1 MLKMTNWKISMA
13 KDEKLNGSENIKL
26 NSMSEENIQEARPVS
41 RLYENWFLDYASY
54 VILERAVP
62 QYDDG
67 FKPVQRRILHAMK
80 EMDDGRFHK
89 VANIIGQTMQYHPH
103 GDAAIGDA
111 LVNIGQ
117 KALLIDTQG
126 NWGDTRTGD
135 SAAAPRYIEA
145 RLSKFALDVVFNKD
159 ITYWRNS
166 YDGRKQEPV
175 ALPVK
180 FPMLLTQGVEGIAV
194 GLSTKIMPHNFC
206 ELIKASI
213 DTLNGKKSKLL
224 PDFPSGGMGD
234 FTQYN
239 GGQKGGKV
247 RLRADIEVVDKSTL
261 AITSVPY
268 NTTTGSLIDTILKAN
283 DSGKIKIKKVED
295 NTAQIVEILVHLKQG
310 VSSDVAIDALY
321 AFTNCEV
328 SISPNCCV
336 IINDTPRFLPID
348 DLLKMSTENTVELL
362 RKELEI
368 QKYVLEEKWHFST
381 LERIFIKN
389 RIYRDIEECE
399 TWEAVLSTIDKGL
412 GPFKSQFKRE
422 VTEEDLVRL
431 TEIKIKRIS
440 KFDSLK
446 ADELIAKIEANLEEV
461 KNNLNHLTEYAIR
474 YFEQILKNHGEGR
487 ERKTEIAQ
495 FDTIKARRVAAANV
509 KLYMNREDGFVGS
522 SLRKD
527 EFICDCSDLDDII
540 IIRQDGK
547 LIVTRIGEK
556 TFVGKNIIHA
566 AIWKKNDKHM
576 VYNVIYY
583 DGGSGISY
591 AKRFSVTSIIRD
603 REYDLTQ
610 GNENSQLLYFTANP
624 NSESEMVMVNLHNSA
639 KARKKVFD
647 FNFGELAIKGRGVKG
662 NIVSKH
668 RVRKVAQ
675 KEVGEST
682 LGGRDIWLDENIGR
696 LNTDKQGRY
705 LGSFNTDDAILVVY
719 EDGAYELTDF
729 ELTNRYRLNEINL
742 IEKFAP
748 ERFLT
753 AVHFDG
759 GSRTYYVKRF
769 LIETATFGRRF
780 GFISEERASKLVLI
794 SSGGNP
800 ILEYGYRTKRG
811 EKKTRKE
818 DLLQFVDIKGWKALG
833 NKLGNY
839 LRMSGFKWV
848 EEPMIENPE
857 SNLEAKSELTLFN

>member
-1 MLKMTNWKISMA
+1 MYMSS
-13 KDEKLNGSENIKL
+13 GSEDH
-26 NSMSEENIQEARPVS
+26 IQEARPVS

-62 QYDDG
+62 KYDDG
-67 FKPVQRRILHAMK
+67 LKPVQRRILHAMK

-111 LVNIGQ
+111 LVNMGQ
-117 KALLIDTQG
+117 KNMLIDTQG

-145 RLSKFALDVVFNKD
+145 RLSKFALDVVFNKEV
-159 ITYWRNS
+159 TNWQNS

-206 ELIKASI
+206 ELIKGSI
-213 DTLNGKKSKLL
+213 DILNGKKTKLL
-224 PDFPSGGMGD
+224 PDFLSGGMGD

-239 GGQKGGKV
+239 RGFKGGKI

-310 VSSDVAIDALY
+310 VSSDVAIDALF

-336 IINDTPRFLPID
+336 IVNDTPIFLPVD

-368 QKYVLEEKWHFST
+368 NKSVLNEKWHFSS
-381 LERIFIKN
+381 LERIFIEN
-389 RIYRDIEECE
+389 RIYRNIEDCE
-399 TWEAVLSTIDKGL
+399 TWNAVLSTIDKGL
-412 GPFKSQFKRE
+412 ESFKSRFKRKI
-422 VTEEDLVRL
+422 TEDDLIRL

-440 KFDSLK
+440 KFDSMK
-446 ADELIAKIEANLEEV
+446 ADDLIAKIEANLEEV
-461 KNNLNHLTEYAIR
+461 QNNLNHLTEYAIR

-509 KLYMNREDGFVGS
+509 KLYMNRVDGFVGS

-527 EFICDCSDLDDII
+527 EFVCDCSDLDDII
-540 IIRQDGK
+540 VIRQDGK

-556 TFVGKNIIHA
+556 TFVGKGIIHA

-576 VYNVIYY
+576 VYNVIYF
-583 DGGSGISY
+583 DGNSGISY

-624 NSESEMVMVNLHNSA
+624 NSESEMVTVNLHNSVN
-639 KARKKVFD
+639 ARKKVFD

-682 LGGRDIWLDENIGR
+682 LGGREIWLDENIGR

-705 LGSFNTDDAILVVY
+705 LGSFNTDEAILVVY
-719 EDGAYELTDF
+719 EDGSYELTDF
-729 ELTNRYRLNEINL
+729 ELTNRFKLNEIKL
-742 IEKFAP
+742 IEKFVP
-748 ERFLT
+748 EKFLT
-753 AVHFDG
+753 SVHFDG

-780 GFISEERASKLVLI
+780 VFISEERASKLVLI
-794 SSGGNP
+794 SSSENP
-800 ILEYGYRTKRG
+800 ILEYSYRTKRG

-818 DLLQFVDIKGWKALG
+818 DLLKFVDVKGWKALG

-848 EEPMIENPE
+848 DELKPETPE
-857 SNLEAKSELTLFN
+857 STLKANSELTLFN

>member
-1 MLKMTNWKISMA
+1 MPKY
-13 KDEKLNGSENIKL
+13 EKLNGSEKMEP
-26 NSMSEENIQEARPVS
+26 NSMPEENIQEARPVS
-41 RLYENWFLDYASY
+41 RLYENWFLEYASY

-62 QYDDG
+62 KYDDG

-103 GDAAIGDA
+103 GDASIGDA
-111 LVNIGQ
+111 LVNMGQ
-117 KALLIDTQG
+117 KEMLIDTQG

-145 RLSKFALDVVFNKD
+145 RLSKFALDVVFNKEV
-159 ITYWRNS
+159 TNWQNS

-206 ELIKASI
+206 EIIKGSI
-213 DTLNGKKSKLL
+213 DILNGKKTKLL
-224 PDFPSGGMGD
+224 PDYLSGGMGD

-239 GGQKGGKV
+239 GGLKGGKV

-268 NTTTGSLIDTILKAN
+268 NTTTGSLIETILKAN

-295 NTAQIVEILVHLKQG
+295 NTAQNVEILVHLKQG

-336 IINDTPRFLPID
+336 IINDTPIFLPVD
-348 DLLKMSTENTVELL
+348 DLLKMSTENTVEIL

-368 QKYVLEEKWHFST
+368 QKSILNEKWHFST
-381 LERIFIKN
+381 LERIFIEY
-389 RIYRDIEECE
+389 RIYRNIEDCE
-399 TWEAVLSTIDKGL
+399 TWVAVLSTIDEGL
-412 GPFKSQFKRE
+412 KPFKSQFKRE
-422 VTEEDLVRL
+422 ITEEDLVRL

-461 KNNLNHLTEYAIR
+461 QNNLDHLTEYAIR

-495 FDTIKARRVAAANV
+495 FDNIKARRVAAANV
-509 KLYMNREDGFVGS
+509 KLYINRVDGFVGS

-527 EFICDCSDLDDII
+527 EYVCECSDLDDII
-540 IIRQDGK
+540 VIRQDGK

-556 TFVGKNIIHA
+556 TFVGKGIIHTA
-566 AIWKKNDKHM
+566 VWKKNDKHM
-576 VYNVIYY
+576 VYNIIYF
-583 DGGSGISY
+583 DGKTEISY

-610 GNENSQLLYFTANP
+610 GNDNSQLLYFTANP
-624 NSESEMVMVNLHNSA
+624 NSESEMVTVNLHNSV
-639 KARKKVFD
+639 KVRKKLFD
-647 FNFGELAIKGRGVKG
+647 FDFGELAIKGRGVKG

-668 RVRKVAQ
+668 RIRKVAQ

-682 LGGRDIWLDENIGR
+682 LGGREIWLDENIGR

-705 LGSFNTDDAILVVY
+705 LGSFNTDDAIMVVY
-719 EDGAYELTDF
+719 ENGAYELTDF
-729 ELTNRYRLNEINL
+729 ELTNRFKLNEIKI
-742 IEKFAP
+742 IEKFNP
-748 ERFLT
+748 DRILT

-759 GSRTYYVKRF
+759 STRTYYVKRF
-769 LIETATFGRRF
+769 LIETTTFGRRF

-794 SSGGNP
+794 SSDEIP
-800 ILEYGYRTKRG
+800 ILEFNYRTKRG
-811 EKKTRKE
+811 EKKTRNVN
-818 DLLQFVDIKGWKALG
+818 LLQFVEVKGWKAFG

-848 EEPMIENPE
+848 EKSMIEDPE
-857 SNLEAKSELTLFN
+857 LNAEAESELTLFN

>member
-1 MLKMTNWKISMA
+1 MPDPNQG
-13 KDEKLNGSENIKL
+13 NGSEEFEL
-26 NSMSEENIQEARPVS
+26 NQLQDDELHEARPVS
-41 RLYENWFLDYASY
+41 QLYENWFLDYASY

-62 QYDDG
+62 KYEDG
-67 FKPVQRRILHAMK
+67 LKPVQRRILHAMR

-117 KALLIDTQG
+117 KDLLINTQG

-135 SAAAPRYIEA
+135 SAAASRYIEA

-159 ITYWRNS
+159 VTDWQAS

-180 FPMLLTQGVEGIAV
+180 FPLLLKQGVEGIAV

-206 ELIKASI
+206 ELIKSSI
-213 DTLNGKKSKLL
+213 DVLNGKNPKLM

-239 GGQKGGKV
+239 GGQRGGKI
-247 RLRADIEVVDKSTL
+247 RLRAEIEVVDKSTL
-261 AITSVPY
+261 SISSVPY
-268 NTTTGSLIDTILKAN
+268 NTTTGSLIDTILRAN
-283 DSGKIKIKKVED
+283 DSGKIKIRKVED
-295 NTAQIVEILVHLKQG
+295 NTAQDVEILVHLKQG
-310 VSSDVAIDALY
+310 VSPDVAIDALY
-321 AFTNCEV
+321 AFTNCEI

-336 IINDTPRFLPID
+336 IINETPRFLSVD
-348 DLLKMSTENTVELL
+348 ELLKISTEKTVELL

-368 QKYVLEEKWHFST
+368 QQKVLEEKWHFAS
-381 LERIFIKN
+381 LERIFIEK

-399 TWEAVLSTIDKGL
+399 TWTAVLSTIDKGL
-412 GPFKSQFKRE
+412 ESFKSQLKRE
-422 VTEEDLVRL
+422 VIEDDLIRL

-446 ADELIAKIEANLEEV
+446 ADEIIEKIEANLEEV
-461 KNNLNHLTEYAIR
+461 KNNLNHLTEYATR
-474 YFEQILKNHGEGR
+474 YFEQVLKNHGKSR

-495 FDTIKARRVAAANV
+495 FDTIRARRVAAANV
-509 KLYMNREDGFVGS
+509 KLYMDRDDGFVGT

-527 EFICDCSDLDDII
+527 EFVCDCSDLDDII
-540 IIRQDGK
+540 VFRRDGK
-547 LIVTRIGEK
+547 FLVTRIGEK
-556 TFVGKNIIHA
+556 TFVGKGILHA
-566 AIWKKNDKHM
+566 AIWKKNDQHM
-576 VYNVIYY
+576 VYNIIYF

-610 GNENSQLLYFTANP
+610 GNDNSQLLYFTANP
-624 NSESEMVMVNLHNSA
+624 NSESEMVIVSLHNSV
-639 KARKKVFD
+639 KARKKILDFD
-647 FNFGELAIKGRGVKG
+647 FGVLAIKGRGVKG
-662 NIVSKH
+662 NIVSKY

-705 LGSFNTDDAILVVY
+705 LGSFNTGDSILVVY
-719 EDGAYELTDF
+719 EDGSYELTDF
-729 ELTNRYRLNEINL
+729 ELTNRYKLNEIDL
-742 IEKFAP
+742 IEKFFP

-753 AVHFDG
+753 AVHFEG

-769 LIETATFGRRF
+769 TIETTTIGRRF
-780 GFISEERASKLVLI
+780 GFISDERASKLVLI
-794 SSGGNP
+794 STGDYP
-800 ILEYGYRTKRG
+800 ILEFNYRTKRG
-811 EKKTRKE
+811 EKKSRTEKLIE
-818 DLLQFVDIKGWKALG
+818 FVEVKGWKALG

-839 LRMSGFKWV
+839 LRMSGFKWL
-848 EEPMIENPE
+848 EDTREENPE
-857 SNLEAKSELTLFN
+857 ESIVDEEELTLFN

>member
-1 MLKMTNWKISMA
+1 MP
-13 KDEKLNGSENIKL
+13 EKKSKETGLNGSPDEQL
-26 NSMSEENIQEARPVS
+26 HEARPVS

-62 QYDDG
+62 KYEDG
-67 FKPVQRRILHAMK
+67 LKPVQRRILHAMK

-89 VANIIGQTMQYHPH
+89 VANIIGQTMQFHPH

-117 KALLIDTQG
+117 KDLLINTQG

-135 SAAAPRYIEA
+135 SAAASRYIEA
-145 RLSKFALDVVFNKD
+145 RLSKFALDVVFNKNVTD
-159 ITYWRNS
+159 WQAS

-180 FPMLLTQGVEGIAV
+180 FPLLLIQGVEGIAV

-206 ELIKASI
+206 ELIKSSI
-213 DTLNGKKSKLL
+213 DVLNGKNPKLL

-239 GGQKGGKV
+239 GGQRGGKI
-247 RLRADIEVVDKSTL
+247 RLRAEIEVVDKSTL
-261 AITSVPY
+261 AISSVPY

-283 DSGKIKIKKVED
+283 DSGKIKIRKVED
-295 NTAQIVEILVHLKQG
+295 NTAQDVEILVHLKQG
-310 VSSDVAIDALY
+310 VSPDVAIDALY

-328 SISPNCCV
+328 SVSPNCCV
-336 IINDTPRFLPID
+336 IINKTPRFLSVD
-348 DLLKMSTENTVELL
+348 EFLKMSTEKTVELL
-362 RKELEI
+362 RKELKI
-368 QKYVLEEKWHFST
+368 QQKSLEEKWHFAS
-381 LERIFIKN
+381 LEKIFIAK
-389 RIYRDIEECE
+389 RIYRNIEECE

-412 GPFKSQFKRE
+412 EPFKAQLKRE
-422 VTEEDLVRL
+422 VTEDDLIRL
-431 TEIKIKRIS
+431 TGIKIKRIS
-440 KFDSLK
+440 KYDSLK
-446 ADELIAKIEANLEEV
+446 ANEVITKIEANLEEV
-461 KNNLNHLTEYAIR
+461 KNNLNHITEYAIR
-474 YFEQILKNHGEGR
+474 YFEQILKNHAEGR

-495 FDTIKARRVAAANV
+495 FDTIRARRVAAANV
-509 KLYMNREDGFVGS
+509 KLFMNRKDGFVGT

-540 IIRQDGK
+540 VFRKDGK
-547 LIVTRIGEK
+547 LLVTRIGEK
-556 TFVGKNIIHA
+556 TFVGKDIIHA
-566 AIWKKNDKHM
+566 AIWKKNDQHM
-576 VYNVIYY
+576 VYNIIYI

-610 GNENSQLLYFTANP
+610 GNDNSQLLYFTANR
-624 NSESEMVMVNLHNSA
+624 NSESEMVSVNLHNSA

-647 FNFGELAIKGRGVKG
+647 YDFGKLAIKGRAVKG

-668 RVRKVAQ
+668 HVRKVAQ

-705 LGSFNTDDAILVVY
+705 LGSFNTGDAILIAY
-719 EDGAYELTDF
+719 EDGSYELTDF
-729 ELTNRYRLNEINL
+729 ELTNRYKLNEIKI
-742 IEKFAP
+742 IEKFIP
-748 ERFLT
+748 DQVLT

-759 GSRTYYVKRF
+759 SSRTYYVKRF
-769 LIETATFGRRF
+769 TIETTTIGRRF
-780 GFISEERASKLVLI
+780 RFISEERASKLVMI
-794 SSGGNP
+794 SSGQYP
-800 ILEYGYRTKRG
+800 VLEFNYRTKRG
-811 EKKTRKE
+811 EKNSRTE
-818 DLLQFVDIKGWKALG
+818 NLIEFVEVKGWKALG

-839 LRMSGFKWV
+839 LRMSGFKWI
-848 EEPMIENPE
+848 EESGKENPDE
-857 SNLEAKSELTLFN
+857 SMVDEEELTLFN

>member
-1 MLKMTNWKISMA
+1 MP
-13 KDEKLNGSENIKL
+13 KDEKVNGSQKMEL
-26 NSMSEENIQEARPVS
+26 NSSSDENIQEARPIS

-62 QYDDG
+62 KYDDG
-67 FKPVQRRILHAMK
+67 LKPVQRRILHAMK

-103 GDAAIGDA
+103 GDASIGDA
-111 LVNIGQ
+111 LVNMGQ
-117 KALLIDTQG
+117 KDMLIDTQG

-159 ITYWRNS
+159 ITDWQNS

-206 ELIKASI
+206 ELIKGSI
-213 DTLNGKKSKLL
+213 DILNGNRSKLL
-224 PDFPSGGMGD
+224 PDFTSGGMGD

-295 NTAQIVEILVHLKQG
+295 NTAQNVEILVYLKQG
-310 VSSDVAIDALY
+310 VSSDVAIDALF

-336 IINDTPRFLPID
+336 IINNTPRFLPVD
-348 DLLKMSTENTVELL
+348 DLLKMSTENTVGLL

-368 QKYVLEEKWHFST
+368 LNFVLDEKWHFSS
-381 LERIFIKN
+381 LERIFIEN

-399 TWEAVLSTIDKGL
+399 TWEAVLSTIDQGL
-412 GPFKSQFKRE
+412 DPFKSQFKRE
-422 VTEEDLVRL
+422 ITEEDLVRL

-440 KFDSLK
+440 KFDSMK
-446 ADELIAKIEANLEEV
+446 ADEVIDKIEANLEEV

-474 YFEQILKNHGEGR
+474 FFEQILKNHGEGR
-487 ERKTEIAQ
+487 ERKTKIAQ

-540 IIRQDGK
+540 IIRHDGK
-547 LIVTRIGEK
+547 LIVTRIEEK
-556 TFVGKNIIHA
+556 TFVGRGIIHA
-566 AIWKKNDKHM
+566 DIWKKNDIHM

-583 DGGSGISY
+583 DGSSGISY

-610 GNENSQLLYFTANP
+610 GNDKSQLLYFTANP
-624 NSESEMVMVNLHNSA
+624 NSESEMVTVNLHNSA
-639 KARKKVFD
+639 QARKKVFD
-647 FNFGELAIKGRGVKG
+647 FDFGDLAIKGRGVKG
-662 NIVSKH
+662 NIVSKN
-668 RVRKVAQ
+668 RVRKVVQ
-675 KEVGEST
+675 KEIGEST

-719 EDGAYELTDF
+719 EDGVYELTDF
-729 ELTNRYRLNEINL
+729 ELTNRYKQTEIKL
-742 IEKFAP
+742 IEKFNP
-748 ERFLT
+748 DRFLT

-759 GSRTYYVKRF
+759 GSRIYYVKRF
-769 LIETATFGRRF
+769 FIETATFGRRF
-780 GFISEERASKLVLI
+780 GFISDERASKLVLI

-800 ILEYGYRTKRG
+800 ILEYSYRTKRG
-811 EKKTRKE
+811 EKKTRNE
-818 DLLQFVDIKGWKALG
+818 ILIQFVEVKGWKALG

-848 EEPMIENPE
+848 EVPMLESPE
-857 SNLEAKSELTLFN
+857 SDGEAKSELTLFN